1 LVHDFRNTDNEPYA
15 GVLRVV
21 ATGGRYAEDI
31 SPGPSGA
38 AAVTVGARTLTES
51 GVSGQWERDQVE
63 VFCIANLITSMF
75 DCSEEFLV
83 LDVHFSVSDRGWGE
97 VHGELHQVGKE

>member
-1 LVHDFRNTDNEPYA
+1 M
-15 GVLRVV
+15 LRVV

-31 SPGPSGA
+31 KPGSSGA

-83 LDVHFSVSDRGWGE
+83 LDVHFSVSDRGDRGRSSD
-97 VHGELHQVGKE
+97 VNSKTLPDHRNQPRCMR